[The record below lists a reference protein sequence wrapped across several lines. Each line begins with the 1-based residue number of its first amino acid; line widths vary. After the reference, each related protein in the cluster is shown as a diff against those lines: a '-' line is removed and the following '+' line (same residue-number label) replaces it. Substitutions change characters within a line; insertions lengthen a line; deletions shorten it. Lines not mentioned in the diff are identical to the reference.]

1 MTESD
6 TLAAGAEVA
15 APQTTA
21 VRPGFPLYLVIF
33 ALMLGI
39 DQASKAWARAEFR
52 PSERLALW
60 PNVFE
65 LTLTYNE
72 GIAFGLFKG
81 AGVLFAPIALVIAI
95 GSGWYSWRHPK
106 EGRFVHFSLAML
118 AAGAIGNLVDRLW
131 LGRVTDMFYIAAIE
145 FPVFNW
151 ADTCITFAAILL
163 GFHWIVRSR
172 DEGEHRAPKK

>member
-72 GIAFGLFKG
+72 GIAFVSSNPV
-81 AGVLFAPIALVIAI
+81 AQISQDVVQIANA
-95 GSGWYSWRHPK
+95 
-106 EGRFVHFSLAML
+106 L
-118 AAGAIGNLVDRLW
+118 AAHLR
-131 LGRVTDMFYIAAIE
+131 E
-145 FPVFNW
+145 
-151 ADTCITFAAILL
+151 
-163 GFHWIVRSR
+163 RSPAVAR
-172 DEGEHRAPKK
+172 R